1 MTKANKTQLQIINII
16 TIFNYLYIT
25 KKQIMKIVKLS
36 LLIILTIQISAC
48 SELQQVVNSLPQEGL
63 SNEQIA
69 SGLKEALNK
78 GIDKE
83 VTKLMAP
90 DGFYKDQMV
99 KILLPQDL
107 QKVDKTL
114 RDLGMGQLADQ
125 GLLLL
130 NRAAS
135 DAVKEAKPIFVEAI
149 TTMSFAD
156 AKNILLGGQT
166 AATDYL
172 QQKTSAQLYQ
182 KFSPQV
188 QKSLHKVKADEVWT
202 KIINK
207 YNQIP
212 FVNQVNPDLTDYVTQ
227 KAMEGVF
234 KKVAVEEQKIRT
246 DFNERTSALLKKVFA
261 LQDNHNK

>member
-1 MTKANKTQLQIINII
+1 MKNI
-16 TIFNYLYIT
+16 
-25 KKQIMKIVKLS
+25 KLLLL
-36 LLIILTIQISAC
+36 LLISLQFTSCA
-48 SELQQVVNSLPQEGL
+48 ELQQVLEQLPEEGL
-63 SNEQIA
+63 SNAQIA

-90 DGFYKDQMV
+90 DGFFKDQMV
-99 KILLPQDL
+99 KILLPQEL

-114 RDLGMGQLADQ
+114 RDIGLGQLADK
-125 GLLLL
+125 GIKLL
-130 NRAAS
+130 NTAAS
-135 DAVKEAKPIFVEAI
+135 DAVKEAKPIFVNAI
-149 TTMSFAD
+149 TTMTFDD
-156 AKNILLGGQT
+156 AKNILLGNRT

-172 QQKTSAQLYQ
+172 KQKTQNQLYQ

-188 QKSLHKVKADEVWT
+188 QKSLHKVKADEVWSN
-202 KIINK
+202 IINR

-212 FVNQVNPDLTDYVTQ
+212 FVNKVNPDLTDYVTG

-246 DFNERTSALLKKVFA
+246 DISERTSDLLKKVFA
-261 LQDNHNK
+261 LQDNKQ

>member
-1 MTKANKTQLQIINII
+1 
-16 TIFNYLYIT
+16 
-25 KKQIMKIVKLS
+25 MKIIKITFLLLLTLQLS
-36 LLIILTIQISAC
+36 SCA
-48 SELQQVVNSLPQEGL
+48 ELQQVANNLPQTGVTD
-63 SNEQIA
+63 EQIA
-69 SGLKEALNK
+69 SGLKEALNQ

-83 VTKLMAP
+83 VTKLMEP

-99 KILLPQDL
+99 KILLPEDL

-114 RDLGMGQLADQ
+114 RDIGLSSLADQ

-149 TTMSFAD
+149 TTMSFDD

-172 QQKTSAQLYQ
+172 KQRTASQLYQ
-182 KFSPQV
+182 KFNPQV
-188 QKSLHKVKADEVWT
+188 QQSLHKVKADEVWVE
-202 KIINK
+202 IITR

-212 FVNQVNPDLTDYVTQ
+212 FVTKVNPDLTDYVTN
-227 KAMEGVF
+227 KAMDGVF
-234 KKVAVEEQKIRT
+234 VKVAVEEEKIRT
-246 DFNERTSALLKKVFA
+246 DFTERTSDLLKKVFA
-261 LQDNHNK
+261 LQDGNKK

>member
-1 MTKANKTQLQIINII
+1 MKNIKLLLILFIGLQI
-16 TIFNYLYIT
+16 
-25 KKQIMKIVKLS
+25 S
-36 LLIILTIQISAC
+36 SCA
-48 SELQQVVNSLPQEGL
+48 ELQQAMNQLPQEGL
-63 SNEQIA
+63 SNTQIA

-99 KILLPQDL
+99 KILLPQEL
-107 QKVDKTL
+107 QKVDQTL
-114 RDLGMGQLADQ
+114 RDLGMGQLADE
-125 GLLLL
+125 GLKLL
-130 NRAAS
+130 NSAAS
-135 DAVKEAKPIFVEAI
+135 DAVKEAKPIFVDAI
-149 TTMSFAD
+149 TTMSFDD
-156 AKNILLGGQT
+156 AKNILLGNQT

-172 QQKTSAQLYQ
+172 KQKTQNRLYQ
-182 KFSPQV
+182 KFKPQV
-188 QKSLHKVKADEVWT
+188 QQSLHKVKADEVWT

-212 FVNQVNPDLTDYVTQ
+212 FVDKVNPDLTDYVTQ

-246 DFNERTSALLKKVFA
+246 NINERTSDLLKKVFA
-261 LQDNHNK
+261 LQDHK